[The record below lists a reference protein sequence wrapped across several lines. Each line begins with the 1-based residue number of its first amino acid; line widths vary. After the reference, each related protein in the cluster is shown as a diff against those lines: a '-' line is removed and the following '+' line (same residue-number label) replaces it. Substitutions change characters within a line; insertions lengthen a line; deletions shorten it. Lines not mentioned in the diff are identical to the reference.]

1 MSWVQSILTKH
12 LKLSSI
18 DEEKLLRRRTS
29 LRDSLEL
36 TRGVARELESQLGT
50 IKVVEV
56 AGAVVILTAL
66 VSDIL
71 LDTMGETVGK
81 ELPVAKQ
88 MFDYVYDKAKEEQ
101 WKGNR
106 YEKEIELI
114 KKNAGHLEKVAKL
127 DPTGMWGMVI
137 TVHKNMAANAV
148 GLVGH
153 LEDSKESRRMLVR
166 AIKSL
171 QANIQALEEQQKNV
185 EFYLRTGEGAPAP
198 QRFTPAAPRLH

>member
-50 IKVVEV
+50 TKVVEA
-56 AGAVVILTAL
+56 AGVVVILTAL

-71 LDTMGETVGK
+71 LDTVGETVGH

-88 MFDYVYDKAKEEQ
+88 IFDYVYDKAKEEQ

-127 DPTGMWGMVI
+127 DSTGMWGMVI

-148 GLVGH
+148 GLLGH
-153 LEDSKESRRMLVR
+153 LEDSKDARLMLVK

-171 QANIQALEEQQKNV
+171 QANILKLEEEQKNV
-185 EFYLRTGEGAPAP
+185 DFYLRTGEGQKPP
-198 QRFTPAAPRLH
+198 QRFTPSRPGLH

>member
-1 MSWVQSILTKH
+1 MSWVQSILAKH

-50 IKVVEV
+50 IQVVEA

-88 MFDYVYDKAKEEQ
+88 IFDYVYDNAKEAQ

-114 KKNAGHLEKVAKL
+114 KKNAGHLEKLAKL
-127 DPTGMWGMVI
+127 DATGMWGMVI

-153 LEDSKESRRMLVR
+153 LEDSKESRRMLVE

-171 QANIQALEEQQKNV
+171 QANILKLEEQQKNV
-185 EFYLRTGEGAPAP
+185 DYYLRTGEGQTAP
-198 QRFTPAAPRLH
+198 QRFTPRAPGLH